1 MKKFN
6 KNLLLA
12 LLLVCAV
19 ILSACGNQNQ
29 ANTSNEN
36 TQTNNDSY
44 YPVTIQTYNFAKE
57 PVEMVFE
64 KAPEKVVAIYQS
76 PIETMLALGL
86 GDKVVAAV
94 QLDDPVK
101 DEWKEQFDK
110 ITYYENLPSVEE
122 VLALEPDFILSW
134 TSLFSEKNYGDIS
147 YWNERGVKTY
157 IWQNSGVKNPNT
169 LDNEFEDILN
179 IGRIF
184 NVEAKAMEIV
194 DQMKSEIDNAV
205 KYVEGKEKVK
215 AIIIEV
221 AKDGQYRVYGED
233 SIGGDIATRVGADL
247 VAKENGTIGKEDL
260 VNLNPDVIFTVYY
273 GDSIVRDQSVESI
286 VNDAALASISALQNN
301 RVHPIVLSEVYASG
315 VRTYDGI
322 KTIIAGLYPDL
333 AN

>member
-19 ILSACGNQNQ
+19 LLSACGSQNQ
-29 ANTSNEN
+29 SNTSNEN
-36 TQTNNDSY
+36 TQATDDSSY
-44 YPVTIQTYNFAKE
+44 YPVTITTYNYAKE

-110 ITYYENLPSVEE
+110 IAYYENLPSVEE

-147 YWNERGVKTY
+147 TWNDRGIKTY
-157 IWQNSGVKNPNT
+157 IWQNSGIKQPNT

-184 NVEAKAMEIV
+184 NVEAKATEIV
-194 DQMKSEIDNAV
+194 EQMKSEIDKAV
-205 KYVEGKEKVK
+205 KYVEGKEKVR

-233 SIGGDIATRVGADL
+233 SIGGDIASRVGADL

-273 GDSIVRDQSVESI
+273 GDSIVREQSVESI
-286 VNDAALASISALQNN
+286 VNDEALASISAIQNN

-333 AN
+333 V